1 MKGGKQPG
9 AGRPKAEPTKPVTTR
24 LTAAKREKFFELG
37 GARWV
42 NRLIAEELV
51 KDKAYRKKDAPV

>member
-9 AGRPKAEPTKPVTTR
+9 AGRPKAEPTTPVTVR
-24 LTAAKREKFFELG
+24 LTAAKKDKFMEMG

-42 NRLIAEELV
+42 NRLIDEALA
-51 KDKAYRKKDAPV
+51 KDKACSKKDAPI